1 MIMQMVLL
9 IQMGGN
15 QHLIFLAPQLPGQ
28 LHANLMG
35 QFRCSLTGG
44 KGLIPMIGDDTV
56 LLAEALLDCQHLI
69 PCRCGQTVDA
79 ADQLSQYGDAFAVQ
93 RLRRFIRAGGVV
105 NDIR

>member
-1 MIMQMVLL
+1 MTMQMILL

-15 QHLIFLAPQLPGQ
+15 QHLIFLAPQLPDQ
-28 LHANLMG
+28 LHTDLMG
-35 QFRCSLTGG
+35 HLRCSLTGG

-93 RLRRFIRAGGVV
+93 RLRRFIQAGGVV